1 MKHLNSKQFLI
12 DLKSKLYLLILIFF
26 IPLSVFNQTKPNFS
40 LKILGVVQDGGLPHL
55 GSNKLCCENYE
66 KRRYVTSIM
75 LINNEN
81 NESYLFDASP
91 DINEQ
96 LNFMGDRIKKDLKGI
111 FLTHA
116 HIGHYTGLMYFG
128 REALNSK
135 SINVYAMPRMKKFLE
150 NNGPWSQLVSLKNIS
165 IKEINN
171 NSKFSIDPNVI
182 IQPIEVPHRAEF
194 SETVGYKI
202 YGPNKTA
209 LFIPDIDKW
218 YLWETSIVDEIMKV
232 DYALIDATFYDSKEI
247 NYRDISEI
255 PHPFVIESMELFDEL
270 DTNEKNKIYFI
281 HLNHT
286 NPLLDKNSDEYKYV
300 IAKGYNIAEEGI
312 KLEL

>member
-1 MKHLNSKQFLI
+1 
-12 DLKSKLYLLILIFF
+12 LKNRIYLILFIFF
-26 IPLSVFNQTKPNFS
+26 IPLTAFNQVNSTYS

-55 GSNKLCCENYE
+55 GSNKLCCENIE
-66 KRRYVTSIM
+66 QKRHVTSIM

-96 LNFMGDRIKKDLKGI
+96 LNFMGDRIKKDLKGV

-150 NNGPWSQLVSLKNIS
+150 QNGPWSQLVSLQNIL
-165 IKEINN
+165 ITELNN
-171 NSKFSIDPNVI
+171 NLKLSVDPNII

-218 YLWETSIVDEIMKV
+218 YLWEKSIIDEIKQV
-232 DYALIDATFYDSKEI
+232 DYALIDATFYDSEEV
-247 NYRDISEI
+247 NYRDVSEI
-255 PHPFVIESMELFDEL
+255 PHPFVVESMELFDLIE
-270 DTNEKNKIYFI
+270 DEEKNKIFFI

-286 NPLLDKNSDEYKYV
+286 NPLLDKNSDQYKFV
-300 IAKGYNIAEEGI
+300 KVKGYNVAEEGMEL
-312 KLEL
+312 KL

>member
-1 MKHLNSKQFLI
+1 MIDLNYRFFSILFIFLI
-12 DLKSKLYLLILIFF
+12 PFF
-26 IPLSVFNQTKPNFS
+26 AFNQIKSNYT
-40 LKILGVVQDGGLPHL
+40 LKILGVVQDGGMPHL
-55 GSNKLCCENYE
+55 GNNKTCCENI
-66 KRRYVTSIM
+66 KKDKYVTSLM
-75 LINNEN
+75 LMNNEN
-81 NESYLFDASP
+81 NESFLFDASP
-91 DINEQ
+91 DINKQ

-135 SINVYAMPRMKKFLE
+135 LVNVYAMPRMKKFLE
-150 NNGPWSQLVSLKNIS
+150 ENGPWSQLVSLQNIS
-165 IKEINN
+165 IIELSNE
-171 NSKFSIDPNVI
+171 SKISIDSNVI
-182 IQPIEVPHRAEF
+182 VQPVEVPHRAEF

-218 YLWETSIVDEIMKV
+218 YLWEKSILDEIKQV
-232 DYALIDATFYDSKEI
+232 DYAIIDATFYDSKEV

-255 PHPFVIESMELFDEL
+255 PHPFVTESMDLFDSI
-270 DTNEKNKIYFI
+270 DIKEKNKIYFI

-286 NPLLDKNSDEYKYV
+286 NPLINKDSDQYKLV
-300 IAKGYNIAEEGI
+300 RNKGYNVAEEGM
-312 KLEL
+312 KLNL

>member
-1 MKHLNSKQFLI
+1 MIDLNYRFFSILFIFLI
-12 DLKSKLYLLILIFF
+12 PFF
-26 IPLSVFNQTKPNFS
+26 AFNQIKSNYT
-40 LKILGVVQDGGLPHL
+40 LKILGVVQDGGMPHL
-55 GSNKLCCENYE
+55 GNNKTCCENI
-66 KRRYVTSIM
+66 KQDKYVTSLM
-75 LINNEN
+75 LMNNEN
-81 NESYLFDASP
+81 NESFLFDASP
-91 DINEQ
+91 DINKQ

-135 SINVYAMPRMKKFLE
+135 LVNVYAMPRMKKFLE
-150 NNGPWSQLVSLKNIS
+150 ENGPWSQLVSLQNIS
-165 IKEINN
+165 IIELSNE
-171 NSKFSIDPNVI
+171 SKISIDSNVI
-182 IQPIEVPHRAEF
+182 VQPVEVPHRAEF

-218 YLWETSIVDEIMKV
+218 YLWEKSIIEEIKQV
-232 DYALIDATFYDSKEI
+232 AYAIIDATFYDSKEV

-255 PHPFVIESMELFDEL
+255 PHPFVTESMDLFDSI
-270 DTNEKNKIYFI
+270 DIKEKNKIYFI

-286 NPLLDKNSDEYKYV
+286 NPLINKDSDQYKLV
-300 IAKGYNIAEEGI
+300 ISKGYNVAEEGM
-312 KLEL
+312 KLNL

>member
-1 MKHLNSKQFLI
+1 MIDLNYRFFSILFIFLI
-12 DLKSKLYLLILIFF
+12 PFF
-26 IPLSVFNQTKPNFS
+26 AFNQIKSNYT
-40 LKILGVVQDGGLPHL
+40 LKILGVVQDGGMPHL
-55 GSNKLCCENYE
+55 GNNKTCCENI
-66 KRRYVTSIM
+66 KQDKYVTSLM
-75 LINNEN
+75 LMNNEN
-81 NESYLFDASP
+81 NESFLFDASP
-91 DINEQ
+91 DINKQ

-135 SINVYAMPRMKKFLE
+135 LVNVYAMPRMKKFLE
-150 NNGPWSQLVSLKNIS
+150 ENGPWSQLVSLQNIL
-165 IKEINN
+165 IKELSNE
-171 NSKFSIDPNVI
+171 SKILIDSNVI
-182 IQPIEVPHRAEF
+182 VQPVEVPHRAEF

-218 YLWETSIVDEIMKV
+218 YLWEKSIIDEIKLV
-232 DYALIDATFYDSKEI
+232 DYAIIDATFYDSKEV

-255 PHPFVIESMELFDEL
+255 PHPFVTESMDLFDSI
-270 DTNEKNKIYFI
+270 DIKEKNKIYFI

-286 NPLLDKNSDEYKYV
+286 NPLINKDSDQYKLV
-300 IAKGYNIAEEGI
+300 ISKGYNVAEEGM
-312 KLEL
+312 KLNL

>member
-1 MKHLNSKQFLI
+1 MIDLNYRFFSILFIFLI
-12 DLKSKLYLLILIFF
+12 PFF
-26 IPLSVFNQTKPNFS
+26 AFNQIKSNYT
-40 LKILGVVQDGGLPHL
+40 LKILGVVQDGGMPHL
-55 GSNKLCCENYE
+55 GNNETCCENI
-66 KRRYVTSIM
+66 KQDKYVTSLM
-75 LINNEN
+75 LMNNEN
-81 NESYLFDASP
+81 NESFLFDASP
-91 DINEQ
+91 DINKQ

-135 SINVYAMPRMKKFLE
+135 LVNVYAMPRMKKFLE
-150 NNGPWSQLVSLKNIS
+150 ENGPWSQLVSLQNIS
-165 IKEINN
+165 IIELSNE
-171 NSKFSIDPNVI
+171 SKISIDSNVI
-182 IQPIEVPHRAEF
+182 VQPVEVPHRAEF

-218 YLWETSIVDEIMKV
+218 YLWEKSIIDEIKQV
-232 DYALIDATFYDSKEI
+232 DYAIIDATFYDSKEV

-255 PHPFVIESMELFDEL
+255 PHPFVTESMDLFDPI
-270 DTNEKNKIYFI
+270 DIKEKNKIYFI

-286 NPLLDKNSDEYKYV
+286 NPLINKDSDQYKLV
-300 IAKGYNIAEEGI
+300 ISKGYNVAEEGM
-312 KLEL
+312 KLNL

>member
-1 MKHLNSKQFLI
+1 MNRIYS
-12 DLKSKLYLLILIFF
+12 ILFVFF
-26 IPLSVFNQTKPNFS
+26 IPLIAFNQVNSTYS
-40 LKILGVVQDGGLPHL
+40 LKVLGVVQDGGLPHL
-55 GSNKLCCENYE
+55 GSNKLCCENIE
-66 KRRYVTSIM
+66 QKRYVTSIM

-81 NESYLFDASP
+81 KESYLFDASP

-96 LNFMGDRIKKDLKGI
+96 LNFMGDGIKKNLKGI

-150 NNGPWSQLVSLKNIS
+150 QNGPWSQLISLQNIS
-165 IKEINN
+165 ITEINN
-171 NSKFSIDPNVI
+171 NSKLSIDPNVI

-202 YGPNKTA
+202 YGPNKKV

-218 YLWETSIVDEIMKV
+218 YLWEKSIIDEIKQV

-247 NYRDISEI
+247 NYRDVSEI
-255 PHPFVIESMELFDEL
+255 PHPFVVESMELFDALKLE
-270 DTNEKNKIYFI
+270 EKNKIFFI

-286 NPLLDKNSDEYKYV
+286 NPLLDKSSDQYKFV
-300 IAKGYNIAEEGI
+300 KDKGYNIAEEGM

>member
-1 MKHLNSKQFLI
+1 LI
-12 DLKSKLYLLILIFF
+12 DLNYRFFSILFIFLIPFF
-26 IPLSVFNQTKPNFS
+26 AFNQNKSNYT
-40 LKILGVVQDGGLPHL
+40 LKILGVVQDGGMPHL
-55 GSNKLCCENYE
+55 GNNKTCCENI
-66 KRRYVTSIM
+66 KQDKYVTSLM
-75 LINNEN
+75 LMNNEN
-81 NESYLFDASP
+81 NESFLFDASP
-91 DINEQ
+91 DINKQ

-135 SINVYAMPRMKKFLE
+135 LVNVYAMPRMKKFLE
-150 NNGPWSQLVSLKNIS
+150 ENGPWSQLVSLQNIS
-165 IKEINN
+165 IIELSNE
-171 NSKFSIDPNVI
+171 SKISIDSNVI
-182 IQPIEVPHRAEF
+182 VQPVEVPHRAEF

-218 YLWETSIVDEIMKV
+218 YLWEKSIIDEIKQV
-232 DYALIDATFYDSKEI
+232 DYAIIDATFYDSKEV

-255 PHPFVIESMELFDEL
+255 PHPFVTESMDLFDSI
-270 DTNEKNKIYFI
+270 DIKEKNKIYFI

-286 NPLLDKNSDEYKYV
+286 NPLINKDSDQYKLV
-300 IAKGYNIAEEGI
+300 ISKGYNVAEEGM
-312 KLEL
+312 KLNL

>member
-1 MKHLNSKQFLI
+1 MKNRI
-12 DLKSKLYLLILIFF
+12 YLILVILF
-26 IPLSVFNQTKPNFS
+26 IPLVAFNQDNSTYS

-55 GSNKLCCENYE
+55 GYNKLCCKNIEQ
-66 KRRYVTSIM
+66 KRYVTSIM
-75 LINNEN
+75 LVNNEN

-96 LNFMGDRIKKDLKGI
+96 LNFMGDRIKKDLKGV

-135 SINVYAMPRMKKFLE
+135 LINVYAMPRMKKFLE
-150 NNGPWSQLVSLKNIS
+150 QNGPWSQLVSLENIS
-165 IKEINN
+165 INEINS
-171 NSKFSIDPNVI
+171 NSKISVDTNIT

-202 YGPNKTA
+202 YGPNKTV

-218 YLWETSIVDEIMKV
+218 YLWEKSIIDEIKQV
-232 DYALIDATFYDSKEI
+232 DYALIDATFYDSEEV
-247 NYRDISEI
+247 NYRDLSEI
-255 PHPFVIESMELFDEL
+255 PHPFVVESMELFDSTSDE
-270 DTNEKNKIYFI
+270 EKKKIFFI

-286 NPLLDKNSDEYKYV
+286 NPLLDKDSDQYKFV
-300 IAKGYNIAEEGI
+300 KDKGYNVAEEGM
-312 KLEL
+312 KLKL

>member
-1 MKHLNSKQFLI
+1 MIDLNYRFFSILFIFLI
-12 DLKSKLYLLILIFF
+12 PFF
-26 IPLSVFNQTKPNFS
+26 AFNQIKSNYT
-40 LKILGVVQDGGLPHL
+40 LKILGVVQDGGFPHL
-55 GSNKLCCENYE
+55 GNNKTCCENI
-66 KRRYVTSIM
+66 KQDKYVTSLM

-81 NESYLFDASP
+81 NESFLFDASP
-91 DINEQ
+91 DINKQ

-116 HIGHYTGLMYFG
+116 HIGHYTVLMYFG

-135 SINVYAMPRMKKFLE
+135 LVNVYAMPRMKKFLE
-150 NNGPWSQLVSLKNIS
+150 ENGPWSQLVSIQNILIIELSNQSKIS
-165 IKEINN
+165 IA
-171 NSKFSIDPNVI
+171 SNVI
-182 IQPIEVPHRAEF
+182 VQPVEVPHRAEF

-218 YLWETSIVDEIMKV
+218 YLWEKSIIDEIKQV
-232 DYALIDATFYDSKEI
+232 DYAIIDATFYDSKEV

-255 PHPFVIESMELFDEL
+255 PHPFVTESMDLFDSI
-270 DTNEKNKIYFI
+270 DIKEKNKIYFI

-286 NPLLDKNSDEYKYV
+286 NPLINKDSDQYKLV
-300 IAKGYNIAEEGI
+300 RSKGYNVAEEGM
-312 KLEL
+312 KLNL

>member
-1 MKHLNSKQFLI
+1 MI

-40 LKILGVVQDGGLPHL
+40 LKVLGVVQDGGLPHL

-66 KRRYVTSIM
+66 NRRYVTSIM

-150 NNGPWSQLVSLKNIS
+150 NNGPWSQLISLKNIS

-232 DYALIDATFYDSKEI
+232 DYALIDATFYNSKEI

-286 NPLLDKNSDEYKYV
+286 KPLPVSYTHLTLPTK
-300 IAKGYNIAEEGI
+300 A
-312 KLEL
+312 

>member
-1 MKHLNSKQFLI
+1 MI
-12 DLKSKLYLLILIFF
+12 DLKSRLALILVVFF
-26 IPLSVFNQTKPNFS
+26 LPWIISSQSKPSYSV
-40 LKILGVVQDGGLPHL
+40 KILGVVQDGGLPHL
-55 GSNKLCCENYE
+55 GNNKTCCENIQQN
-66 KRRYVTSIM
+66 KFVTSIM

-96 LNFMGDRIKKDLKGI
+96 LNFMGDRVKKDLKGI

-135 SINVYAMPRMKKFLE
+135 LVNVYAMPRMKNFLE
-150 NNGPWSQLVSLKNIS
+150 NNGPWSQLVSLQNIS

-171 NSKFSIDPNVI
+171 NSKLSIDPNVI
-182 IQPIEVPHRAEF
+182 IEPIEVPHRAEF

-218 YLWETSIVDEIMKV
+218 YLWEKSIIDEIKKV
-232 DYALIDATFYDSKEI
+232 DYALIDATFFDDKEV
-247 NYRDISEI
+247 NYRDLSEI
-255 PHPFVIESMELFDEL
+255 PHPFVVESMELFDPIKEE
-270 DTNEKNKIYFI
+270 EKNKIFFI

-286 NPLLDKNSDEYKYV
+286 NPLINEKSEEYKLV
-300 IAKGYNIAEEGI
+300 IGKGYNVAKEGMI
-312 KLEL
+312 LKL

>member
-1 MKHLNSKQFLI
+1 MI
-12 DLKSKLYLLILIFF
+12 DLKSRLALILVVFF
-26 IPLSVFNQTKPNFS
+26 LPLIAPSQSKTTYSV
-40 LKILGVVQDGGLPHL
+40 KILGVVQDGGLPHL
-55 GSNKLCCENYE
+55 GNNKTCCENIQQN
-66 KRRYVTSIM
+66 KYVTSIM
-75 LINNEN
+75 LVNNEN

-96 LNFMGDRIKKDLKGI
+96 LNFMGDRIKTDLKGI

-135 SINVYAMPRMKKFLE
+135 SINVYAMPRMKRFLE
-150 NNGPWSQLVSLKNIS
+150 DNGPWSQLVSLKNIL

-171 NSKFSIDPNVI
+171 NSKLSVDPNI
-182 IQPIEVPHRAEF
+182 IIEPIEVPHRAEF

-202 YGPNKTA
+202 HGPNKTL

-218 YLWETSIVDEIMKV
+218 YLWEKSIIDEIKAV
-232 DYALIDATFYDSKEI
+232 DYALIDATFYDEKEI

-255 PHPFVIESMELFDEL
+255 PHPFVIESLELFKNL
-270 DTNEKNKIYFI
+270 KLKEKRKIYFI

-286 NPLLDKNSDEYKYV
+286 NPLLHSDSDEYKNL
-300 IAKGYNIAEEGI
+300 ISKGFNVANEG
-312 KLEL
+312 LELKL

>member
-1 MKHLNSKQFLI
+1 MIDLNYRFFSILFIFLI
-12 DLKSKLYLLILIFF
+12 PFF
-26 IPLSVFNQTKPNFS
+26 AFNQIKSNYT
-40 LKILGVVQDGGLPHL
+40 LKILGVVQDGGMPHL
-55 GSNKLCCENYE
+55 GNNKTCCENI
-66 KRRYVTSIM
+66 KQDKYVTSLM
-75 LINNEN
+75 LMNNEN
-81 NESYLFDASP
+81 NESFLFDASP
-91 DINEQ
+91 DINKQ

-135 SINVYAMPRMKKFLE
+135 LVNVYAMPRMKKFLE
-150 NNGPWSQLVSLKNIS
+150 ENGPWSQLVSLQNIS
-165 IKEINN
+165 IIELSNE
-171 NSKFSIDPNVI
+171 SKISIDSNVI
-182 IQPIEVPHRAEF
+182 VQPVEVPHRAEF

-218 YLWETSIVDEIMKV
+218 YLWEKSIVDEIKQV
-232 DYALIDATFYDSKEI
+232 DYAIIDATFYDSEEV

-255 PHPFVIESMELFDEL
+255 PHPFVTESMDLFDSI
-270 DTNEKNKIYFI
+270 DIREKNKIYFI

-286 NPLLDKNSDEYKYV
+286 NPLINKDSDQYKLV
-300 IAKGYNIAEEGI
+300 RSKGYNVAEEGM
-312 KLEL
+312 KLNL

>member
-1 MKHLNSKQFLI
+1 MIDLNYRFFSILFIFLI
-12 DLKSKLYLLILIFF
+12 PFF
-26 IPLSVFNQTKPNFS
+26 AFNQNKSNYT
-40 LKILGVVQDGGLPHL
+40 LKILGVVQDGGMPHL
-55 GSNKLCCENYE
+55 GNNKTCCENI
-66 KRRYVTSIM
+66 KQDKYVTSLM
-75 LINNEN
+75 LMNNEN
-81 NESYLFDASP
+81 NESFLFDASP
-91 DINEQ
+91 DINKQ

-135 SINVYAMPRMKKFLE
+135 LVNVYAMPRMKKFLE
-150 NNGPWSQLVSLKNIS
+150 ENGPWSQLVSLQNIS
-165 IKEINN
+165 IIELSNE
-171 NSKFSIDPNVI
+171 SKISIDSNVI
-182 IQPIEVPHRAEF
+182 VQPVEVPHRAEF

-218 YLWETSIVDEIMKV
+218 YMWEKSIVDEIKQV
-232 DYALIDATFYDSKEI
+232 DYAIIDATFYDSKEV

-255 PHPFVIESMELFDEL
+255 PHPFVTESMDLFDSI
-270 DTNEKNKIYFI
+270 DIKEKNKIYFI

-286 NPLLDKNSDEYKYV
+286 NPLINKDSDQYKLV
-300 IAKGYNIAEEGI
+300 RNKGYNVAEEGM
-312 KLEL
+312 KLNL

>member
-1 MKHLNSKQFLI
+1 MIDLNSRT
-12 DLKSKLYLLILIFF
+12 YLILFLFF
-26 IPLSVFNQTKPNFS
+26 TPLIAFNQVNSTYT

-55 GSNKLCCENYE
+55 GSDRICCEDFEQN
-66 KRRYVTSIM
+66 RYVTSIM
-75 LINNEN
+75 LINNET

-91 DINEQ
+91 DINKQ
-96 LNFMGDRIKKDLKGI
+96 LNFMGKGIKKNLKGI

-135 SINVYAMPRMKKFLE
+135 LMNVYAMPRMKKFLE
-150 NNGPWSQLVSLKNIS
+150 QNGPWSQLVSLQNIS
-165 IKEINN
+165 ITELSN
-171 NSKFSIDPNVI
+171 NSMIEIDSGVV

-202 YGPNKTA
+202 YGPNKTL

-218 YLWETSIVDEIMKV
+218 YLWEKSIIDEIKQV
-232 DYALIDATFYDSKEI
+232 DYALIDATFYDSSEV
-247 NYRDISEI
+247 NYRDLSEI
-255 PHPFVIESMELFDEL
+255 PHPFVVESMELFDSIKYE
-270 DTNEKNKIYFI
+270 EKSKIFFI

-286 NPLLDKNSDEYKYV
+286 NPLLDNESDQYKFV
-300 IAKGYNIAEEGI
+300 RGKGYNVAKEGM
-312 KLEL
+312 KFDL

>member
-40 LKILGVVQDGGLPHL
+40 LKVLGVVQDGGLPHL

-255 PHPFVIESMELFDEL
+255 PHPFVIESMELFDDL
-270 DTNEKNKIYFI
+270 DTKEKNKIYFI

>member
-1 MKHLNSKQFLI
+1 MKNSIYF
-12 DLKSKLYLLILIFF
+12 ILVILF
-26 IPLSVFNQTKPNFS
+26 IPLVAFNQDNSTYS

-55 GSNKLCCENYE
+55 GSNKLCCENIE
-66 KRRYVTSIM
+66 QKRYVTSIM
-75 LINNEN
+75 LVNNEN

-96 LNFMGDRIKKDLKGI
+96 LNFMGDRIKKDLKGV

-135 SINVYAMPRMKKFLE
+135 LINVYAMPRMKKFLE
-150 NNGPWSQLVSLKNIS
+150 QNGPWSQLVSLENIS
-165 IKEINN
+165 INEINS
-171 NSKFSIDPNVI
+171 NSKISVDPNVT

-202 YGPNKTA
+202 YGPNKTV

-218 YLWETSIVDEIMKV
+218 YLWEKSIIDEIKQV
-232 DYALIDATFYDSKEI
+232 DYALIDATFYDSEEV
-247 NYRDISEI
+247 NYRDLSEI
-255 PHPFVIESMELFDEL
+255 PHPFVVESMELFDSTSDE
-270 DTNEKNKIYFI
+270 EKKKIFFI

-286 NPLLDKNSDEYKYV
+286 NPLLNKDSDQYKFV
-300 IAKGYNIAEEGI
+300 KDKGYNVAEEGM
-312 KLEL
+312 KLKL

>member
-1 MKHLNSKQFLI
+1 MKNSIYF
-12 DLKSKLYLLILIFF
+12 ILVILF
-26 IPLSVFNQTKPNFS
+26 IPLVAFNQNNSTYS

-55 GSNKLCCENYE
+55 GSNKLCCENIE
-66 KRRYVTSIM
+66 QKRYVTSIM
-75 LINNEN
+75 LVNNKN

-96 LNFMGDRIKKDLKGI
+96 LNFMGDRIKKDLKGV

-135 SINVYAMPRMKKFLE
+135 LINVYAMPRMKKFLE
-150 NNGPWSQLVSLKNIS
+150 QNGPWSQLVSLENIS
-165 IKEINN
+165 INEINS
-171 NSKFSIDPNVI
+171 NSKISVDPNVT

-218 YLWETSIVDEIMKV
+218 YLWEKSIIDEIKQV
-232 DYALIDATFYDSKEI
+232 DYALIDATFYDSKEV
-247 NYRDISEI
+247 NYRDLSEI
-255 PHPFVIESMELFDEL
+255 PHPFVVESMELFDSTSDE
-270 DTNEKNKIYFI
+270 EKKKIFFI

-286 NPLLDKNSDEYKYV
+286 NPLLDKESDQYKFV
-300 IAKGYNIAEEGI
+300 KDKGYNVAEEGM
-312 KLEL
+312 KLKL

>member
-1 MKHLNSKQFLI
+1 MIDLNYRFFSILFIFLI
-12 DLKSKLYLLILIFF
+12 PFF
-26 IPLSVFNQTKPNFS
+26 AFNQIKSNYT
-40 LKILGVVQDGGLPHL
+40 LKILGVVQDGGFPHL
-55 GSNKLCCENYE
+55 GNNKTCCENI
-66 KRRYVTSIM
+66 KQDKYVTSLM

-81 NESYLFDASP
+81 NESFLFDASP
-91 DINEQ
+91 DINKQ

-135 SINVYAMPRMKKFLE
+135 LVNVYAMPRMKKFLE
-150 NNGPWSQLVSLKNIS
+150 ENGPWSQLVSLQNIS
-165 IKEINN
+165 IIELSNE
-171 NSKFSIDPNVI
+171 SKISIDSNVI
-182 IQPIEVPHRAEF
+182 VQPVEVPHRAEF

-218 YLWETSIVDEIMKV
+218 YLWEKSIIDEIKQV
-232 DYALIDATFYDSKEI
+232 DYAIIDATFYDSKEV

-255 PHPFVIESMELFDEL
+255 PHPFVTESMDLFDSI
-270 DTNEKNKIYFI
+270 DIKEKNKIYFI

-286 NPLLDKNSDEYKYV
+286 NPLINKDSDQYKLV
-300 IAKGYNIAEEGI
+300 RNKGYNVAEEGM
-312 KLEL
+312 KLNL

>member
-12 DLKSKLYLLILIFF
+12 DLKSKLYLLIFIFF
-26 IPLSVFNQTKPNFS
+26 IPLSVFNQSKSNYS

-232 DYALIDATFYDSKEI
+232 DYALIDATFYNSREI

>member
-1 MKHLNSKQFLI
+1 MIDLNSRT
-12 DLKSKLYLLILIFF
+12 YLILFLFF
-26 IPLSVFNQTKPNFS
+26 TPLIAFNQVNSTYT

-55 GSNKLCCENYE
+55 GSDRICCEDFEQN
-66 KRRYVTSIM
+66 RYVTSIM
-75 LINNEN
+75 LINNET

-91 DINEQ
+91 DINKQ
-96 LNFMGDRIKKDLKGI
+96 LNFMGKGIKKNLKGI

-135 SINVYAMPRMKKFLE
+135 LMNVYAMPRMKKFLE
-150 NNGPWSQLVSLKNIS
+150 QNGPWSQLVSLQNIS
-165 IKEINN
+165 ITELSN
-171 NSKFSIDPNVI
+171 NSMIEIDSGVV

-202 YGPNKTA
+202 YGPNKTL

-218 YLWETSIVDEIMKV
+218 YLWEKSIIDEIKQV
-232 DYALIDATFYDSKEI
+232 DYALIDATFYDSSEV
-247 NYRDISEI
+247 NYRDLSEI
-255 PHPFVIESMELFDEL
+255 PHPFVVESMELFDSIKYE
-270 DTNEKNKIYFI
+270 EKSKIFFI

-286 NPLLDKNSDEYKYV
+286 NPLLDNESDHYKFV
-300 IAKGYNIAEEGI
+300 RGKGYNVAKEGM
-312 KLEL
+312 KFDL

>member
-1 MKHLNSKQFLI
+1 MIDLNYRFFSILFIFLI
-12 DLKSKLYLLILIFF
+12 PFF
-26 IPLSVFNQTKPNFS
+26 AFNQIKSNYT
-40 LKILGVVQDGGLPHL
+40 LKILGVVQDGGMPHL
-55 GSNKLCCENYE
+55 GNNKTCCENI
-66 KRRYVTSIM
+66 KQDKYVTSLM
-75 LINNEN
+75 LMNNEN
-81 NESYLFDASP
+81 NESFLFDASP
-91 DINEQ
+91 DINKQ

-135 SINVYAMPRMKKFLE
+135 LVNVYAMPRMKKFLE
-150 NNGPWSQLVSLKNIS
+150 ENGPWSQLVSLQNIS
-165 IKEINN
+165 IIDLSNE
-171 NSKFSIDPNVI
+171 SKISIDSNVFV
-182 IQPIEVPHRAEF
+182 QPVEVPHRAEF

-218 YLWETSIVDEIMKV
+218 YLWEKSIIDEIKLV
-232 DYALIDATFYDSKEI
+232 DYAIIDATFYDSKEV

-255 PHPFVIESMELFDEL
+255 PHPFVTESMDLFDSI
-270 DTNEKNKIYFI
+270 DIKEKNKIYFI

-286 NPLLDKNSDEYKYV
+286 NPLINKDSDQYKLV
-300 IAKGYNIAEEGI
+300 RNKGYNVAEEGM
-312 KLEL
+312 KLNL

>member
-1 MKHLNSKQFLI
+1 MKNSIYF
-12 DLKSKLYLLILIFF
+12 ILVVLF
-26 IPLSVFNQTKPNFS
+26 IPLVAFNQDNSTYS

-55 GSNKLCCENYE
+55 GSNKLCCENIE
-66 KRRYVTSIM
+66 QKRYVTSIM
-75 LINNEN
+75 LVNNEN
-81 NESYLFDASP
+81 NKSYLFDASP

-135 SINVYAMPRMKKFLE
+135 LINVYAMPRMKKFLE
-150 NNGPWSQLVSLKNIS
+150 KNGPWSQLVSLENIS
-165 IKEINN
+165 INEINS
-171 NSKFSIDPNVI
+171 NSKISVDPNVT
-182 IQPIEVPHRAEF
+182 IQPVEVPHRAEF

-202 YGPNKTA
+202 YGPNKTV

-218 YLWETSIVDEIMKV
+218 YLWEKSIIDEIKQV
-232 DYALIDATFYDSKEI
+232 DYALIDATFYDSEEV
-247 NYRDISEI
+247 NYRDLSEI
-255 PHPFVIESMELFDEL
+255 PHPFVVESMELFDSTSDE
-270 DTNEKNKIYFI
+270 EKKKIFFI

-286 NPLLDKNSDEYKYV
+286 NPLLDKDSDQYKFV
-300 IAKGYNIAEEGI
+300 KDKGYNVAEEGM
-312 KLEL
+312 KLKL

>member
-1 MKHLNSKQFLI
+1 MIDLNYRFFSILFIFLI
-12 DLKSKLYLLILIFF
+12 QFF
-26 IPLSVFNQTKPNFS
+26 AFNQIESNYTI
-40 LKILGVVQDGGLPHL
+40 KILGVIQDGGMPHL
-55 GSNKLCCENYE
+55 GNNKTCCENI
-66 KRRYVTSIM
+66 KQDKYVTSLM
-75 LINNEN
+75 LMNNEN
-81 NESYLFDASP
+81 NESFLFDASP
-91 DINEQ
+91 DINKQ

-135 SINVYAMPRMKKFLE
+135 LVNVYAMPRMKKFLE
-150 NNGPWSQLVSLKNIS
+150 ENGPWSQLVSLQNILIIELSDQSKIS
-165 IKEINN
+165 ID
-171 NSKFSIDPNVI
+171 SNVI
-182 IQPIEVPHRAEF
+182 VQPVEVPHRAEF

-218 YLWETSIVDEIMKV
+218 YLWEKSIIDEIKLV
-232 DYALIDATFYDSKEI
+232 DYAIIDATFYDSKEV

-255 PHPFVIESMELFDEL
+255 PHPFVTESMDLFDSI
-270 DTNEKNKIYFI
+270 DIKEKNKIYFI

-286 NPLLDKNSDEYKYV
+286 NPLINKDSDQYKLV
-300 IAKGYNIAEEGI
+300 RSKGYNVAEEGM
-312 KLEL
+312 KLNL

>member
-1 MKHLNSKQFLI
+1 MKNSIYF
-12 DLKSKLYLLILIFF
+12 ILVIFF
-26 IPLSVFNQTKPNFS
+26 IPLVAFNQDNSTYS

-55 GSNKLCCENYE
+55 GSNKLCCENIE
-66 KRRYVTSIM
+66 QKRYVTSIM
-75 LINNEN
+75 LVNNEN

-135 SINVYAMPRMKKFLE
+135 LINVYAMPRMKKFLE
-150 NNGPWSQLVSLKNIS
+150 QNGPWSQLVSLENIS
-165 IKEINN
+165 INEINS
-171 NSKFSIDPNVI
+171 NSKISVDTNIT

-202 YGPNKTA
+202 YGPNKTV

-218 YLWETSIVDEIMKV
+218 YLWEKSIIDEIKQV
-232 DYALIDATFYDSKEI
+232 DYALIDATFYDSEEV
-247 NYRDISEI
+247 NYRDLSEI
-255 PHPFVIESMELFDEL
+255 PHPFVVESMELFDSIS
-270 DTNEKNKIYFI
+270 NEEKKKIFFI

-286 NPLLDKNSDEYKYV
+286 NPLLDKDSDQYKFV
-300 IAKGYNIAEEGI
+300 KDKGYNVAEEGM
-312 KLEL
+312 KLKL